1 MRRILIVDDM
11 LASRE
16 ALARILERHGY
27 STIPAMNGAEAL
39 ALLKKNKVD
48 LILLD
53 QMMPEVDGLT
63 FLAGIRRFPKWKHL
77 PVIMFTGVK
86 DRSCVSRAQGLE
98 VKEFLV
104 KGEYDPKELIGLI
117 GRHLSG
123 NGGDGIPGAGVGAGS
138 GTSGGTGGSGS
149 TTNSIINR
157 TLASASISGH

>member
-16 ALARILERHGY
+16 ALARILNHKGY
-27 STIPAMNGAEAL
+27 ETLQAMNGAEAL
-39 ALLKKNKVD
+39 AQLKKSKFD
-48 LILLD
+48 LVLLD

-86 DRSCVSRAQGLE
+86 DRSCHSRAQGLD
-98 VKEFLV
+98 VREFLV

-117 GRHLSG
+117 ERHLE
-123 NGGDGIPGAGVGAGS
+123 GD
-138 GTSGGTGGSGS
+138 
-149 TTNSIINR
+149 
-157 TLASASISGH
+157 LAMA

>member
-16 ALARILERHGY
+16 ALARILNGHGY
-27 STIPAMNGAEAL
+27 ETIQAMNGAEAL
-39 ALLKKNKVD
+39 ALLKKNKID

-63 FLAGIRRFPKWKHL
+63 FLAGIRRFPKWKAL

-86 DRSCVSRAQGLE
+86 DRSCHSRAQGLD

-104 KGEYDPKELIGLI
+104 KGEYDPRELIGL
-117 GRHLSG
+117 LEKYL
-123 NGGDGIPGAGVGAGS
+123 NGDLAMAAAAAADGAFA
-138 GTSGGTGGSGS
+138 TSA
-149 TTNSIINR
+149 
-157 TLASASISGH
+157 ASKPV

>member
-16 ALARILERHGY
+16 ALARILQQHGY
-27 STIPAMNGAEAL
+27 ETVPAMNGAEAL
-39 ALLKKNKVD
+39 ALLKKNKID

-63 FLAGIRRFPKWKHL
+63 FLAGIRRFPKWKKL

-86 DRSCVSRAQGLE
+86 DRSCNSRAQGLD

-104 KGEYDPKELIGLI
+104 KGEYDPRQLIGLLDK
-117 GRHLSG
+117 HLAP
-123 NGGDGIPGAGVGAGS
+123 D
-138 GTSGGTGGSGS
+138 
-149 TTNSIINR
+149 
-157 TLASASISGH
+157 LAMTPAAD

>member
-16 ALARILERHGY
+16 ALARILERAGY
-27 STIPAMNGAEAL
+27 ETIPAMNGAEAL

-48 LILLD
+48 LVLLD

-86 DRSCVSRAQGLE
+86 DKSCHSRAQGLD

-104 KGEYDPKELIGLI
+104 KGEYDPRELIGLVEKHI
-117 GRHLSG
+117 Q
-123 NGGDGIPGAGVGAGS
+123 GDMA
-138 GTSGGTGGSGS
+138 
-149 TTNSIINR
+149 
-157 TLASASISGH
+157 LASAGA

>member
-16 ALARILERHGY
+16 ALARILNHHGY
-27 STIPAMNGAEAL
+27 ETIPAMNGAEAL

-77 PVIMFTGVK
+77 PVVMFTGVK
-86 DRSCVSRAQGLE
+86 DRSCHSRAQGLD

-104 KGEYDPKELIGLI
+104 KGEYDPKELIGLLEK
-117 GRHLSG
+117 HLEG
-123 NGGDGIPGAGVGAGS
+123 N
-138 GTSGGTGGSGS
+138 
-149 TTNSIINR
+149 
-157 TLASASISGH
+157 LAAAKG

>member
-16 ALARILERHGY
+16 ALARILNHSGY
-27 STIPAMNGAEAL
+27 ETIPAMNGAEAL
-39 ALLKKNKVD
+39 ALLKKNKID

-86 DRSCVSRAQGLE
+86 DKSCHSRAQGLD

-104 KGEYDPKELIGLI
+104 KGEYDPRELIGLVEK
-117 GRHLSG
+117 HFE
-123 NGGDGIPGAGVGAGS
+123 GDPA
-138 GTSGGTGGSGS
+138 
-149 TTNSIINR
+149 
-157 TLASASISGH
+157 LASVGG

>member
-16 ALARILERHGY
+16 ALAKILERHGY
-27 STIPAMNGAEAL
+27 ETIPAMNGAEAL

-77 PVIMFTGVK
+77 PVVMFTGVK
-86 DRSCVSRAQGLE
+86 ERNCISRAQGLD

-104 KGEYDPKELIGLI
+104 KGEYDTRELIGLI
-117 GRHLSG
+117 EKHLQG
-123 NGGDGIPGAGVGAGS
+123 GLANATATVAAGDGPPL
-138 GTSGGTGGSGS
+138 TSSQ
-149 TTNSIINR
+149 R
-157 TLASASISGH
+157 LPA

>member
-16 ALARILERHGY
+16 ALARILVRHGY
-27 STIPAMNGAEAL
+27 ETIPAMNGAEAL

-63 FLAGIRRFPKWKHL
+63 FLAGIRRFPKWKQL

-86 DRSCVSRAQGLE
+86 DRSCHSRAQGLD
-98 VKEFLV
+98 VREFLV
-104 KGEYDPKELIGLI
+104 KGEYDPKELIGLLEK
-117 GRHLSG
+117 H
-123 NGGDGIPGAGVGAGS
+123 IPDNAA
-138 GTSGGTGGSGS
+138 
-149 TTNSIINR
+149 
-157 TLASASISGH
+157 LAPAAASA

>member
-1 MRRILIVDDM
+1 MVDDM

-16 ALARILERHGY
+16 ALARILQQAGY
-27 STIPAMNGAEAL
+27 EPVPAMTGAEAL

-86 DRSCVSRAQGLE
+86 DRSCHSRAQGLD

-104 KGEYDPKELIGLI
+104 KGEYDPRELIGVI
-117 GRHLSG
+117 EKHTP
-123 NGGDGIPGAGVGAGS
+123 GD
-138 GTSGGTGGSGS
+138 
-149 TTNSIINR
+149 
-157 TLASASISGH
+157 LAVAQA

>member
-16 ALARILERHGY
+16 ALARILQQHGDE
-27 STIPAMNGAEAL
+27 TVPAMNGAEAL
-39 ALLKKNKVD
+39 ALLKKNKID

-63 FLAGIRRFPKWKHL
+63 FLAGIRRFPKWKNL

-86 DRSCVSRAQGLE
+86 DRSCNSRAQGLD

-104 KGEYDPKELIGLI
+104 KGEYDPRLLIGLVEK
-117 GRHLSG
+117 HLKPDMAMS
-123 NGGDGIPGAGVGAGS
+123 PAAE
-138 GTSGGTGGSGS
+138 
-149 TTNSIINR
+149 
-157 TLASASISGH
+157 

>member
-11 LASRE
+11 LISRE
-16 ALARILERHGY
+16 AVSRILSGHGY
-27 STIPAMNGAEAL
+27 ETIQAMNGAEAL

-48 LILLD
+48 LIMLD

-86 DRSCVSRAQGLE
+86 DRSCVSRAQGLD

-104 KGEYDPKELIGLI
+104 KGEYDARELIGLVEK
-117 GRHLSG
+117 HLQ
-123 NGGDGIPGAGVGAGS
+123 GDLAAVGAGDAAEP
-138 GTSGGTGGSGS
+138 G
-149 TTNSIINR
+149 R
-157 TLASASISGH
+157 VTL

>member
-16 ALARILERHGY
+16 ALARILNHAGY
-27 STIPAMNGAEAL
+27 ETLQAMNGAEAL
-39 ALLKKNKVD
+39 ALLKKNKID
-48 LILLD
+48 LVMLD

-86 DRSCVSRAQGLE
+86 DRSCHSRAQGLE

-104 KGEYDPKELIGLI
+104 KGEYDPKELIGLVAK
-117 GRHLSG
+117 HLE
-123 NGGDGIPGAGVGAGS
+123 
-138 GTSGGTGGSGS
+138 GTGG
-149 TTNSIINR
+149 R
-157 TLASASISGH
+157 AMASAGI

>member
-16 ALARILERHGY
+16 ALARILNHNGY
-27 STIPAMNGAEAL
+27 ETLQAMNGAEAL
-39 ALLKKNKVD
+39 AQLKKNKFD

-86 DRSCVSRAQGLE
+86 DKSCHARAQGLE

-104 KGEYDPKELIGLI
+104 KGEYDPKELIKLLDK
-117 GRHLSG
+117 HLEAK
-123 NGGDGIPGAGVGAGS
+123 GDRSMASAGV
-138 GTSGGTGGSGS
+138 
-149 TTNSIINR
+149 
-157 TLASASISGH
+157 